1 MTAPRRTSPTR
12 EVQDVA
18 DRLHSAALHLLR
30 RLRIEDDILGVSPPR
45 LSALSVV
52 VSAGPLAIGALAAAE
67 GVAAP
72 TMTRLVDGLERDG
85 LVRRRRDP
93 ADARGVLV
101 EATPAGKRV
110 LTRGRAQR
118 VQSLAATLASL
129 TPDELAAIAR
139 GAELIE
145 RDGLNQMS
153 GEAGVFGAFYIFVH
167 SVAAQSDRGQVRMSD
182 ADFTEKVEA
191 VAVG

>member
-1 MTAPRRTSPTR
+1 
-12 EVQDVA
+12 
-18 DRLHSAALHLLR
+18 LR
-30 RLRIEDDILGVSPPR
+30 RLRIEDDVLGVSPPR

-67 GVAAP
+67 NVAAP

-101 EATPAGKRV
+101 EATPAGRKV
-110 LTRGRAQR
+110 LTKGRAQR
-118 VQSLAATLASL
+118 VETLAMSL
-129 TPDELAAIAR
+129 TGLTADELAAIGR

-145 RDGLNQMS
+145 RVS
-153 GEAGVFGAFYIFVH
+153 RAP
-167 SVAAQSDRGQVRMSD
+167 D
-182 ADFTEKVEA
+182 A
-191 VAVG
+191 

>member
-1 MTAPRRTSPTR
+1 
-12 EVQDVA
+12 
-18 DRLHSAALHLLR
+18 LR
-30 RLRIEDDILGVSPPR
+30 RLRIEDDLLGVSPPR

-52 VSAGPLAIGALAAAE
+52 VFAGPLPIGALATAE

-85 LVRRRRDP
+85 FVKRRRDP

-101 EATPAGKRV
+101 EATPAGKRI

-118 VQSLAATLASL
+118 VQTLAASLAALS
-129 TPDELAAIAR
+129 PEELGEIGR

-145 RDGLNQMS
+145 RVSRG
-153 GEAGVFGAFYIFVH
+153 
-167 SVAAQSDRGQVRMSD
+167 SVER
-182 ADFTEKVEA
+182 
-191 VAVG
+191 

>member
-1 MTAPRRTSPTR
+1 
-12 EVQDVA
+12 VQAVA

-30 RLRIEDDILGVSPPR
+30 RLRLEDDVLGVSPPR

-52 VSAGPLAIGALAAAE
+52 VYAGPLAIGALAVAE

-72 TMTRLVDGLERDG
+72 TMTRLVDGLEHDG
-85 LVRRRRDP
+85 FVRRRRDP

-101 EATPAGKRV
+101 EATPAGKRI

-118 VQSLAATLASL
+118 VQTLAAGLAALSD
-129 TPDELAAIAR
+129 DELAAIGR

-145 RDGLNQMS
+145 RVS
-153 GEAGVFGAFYIFVH
+153 REPAE
-167 SVAAQSDRGQVRMSD
+167 R
-182 ADFTEKVEA
+182 
-191 VAVG
+191 

>member
-1 MTAPRRTSPTR
+1 M
-12 EVQDVA
+12 A

-30 RLRIEDDILGVSPPR
+30 RLRLEDDVLGLSPPR

-52 VSAGPLAIGALAAAE
+52 VYAGPLAIGALAVAE

-72 TMTRLVDGLERDG
+72 TMTRLVDGLEHDG
-85 LVRRRRDP
+85 FVRRRRDP

-101 EATPAGKRV
+101 EATPAGKRI

-118 VQSLAATLASL
+118 VQTLAAGLAALSD
-129 TPDELAAIAR
+129 DELAAIGR

-145 RDGLNQMS
+145 RVS
-153 GEAGVFGAFYIFVH
+153 REP
-167 SVAAQSDRGQVRMSD
+167 
-182 ADFTEKVEA
+182 TER
-191 VAVG
+191 

>member
-1 MTAPRRTSPTR
+1 MTASRRTSPTR
-12 EVQDVA
+12 EVEAVA

-30 RLRIEDDILGVSPPR
+30 RLRTEDDALGISPPR

-52 VSAGPLAIGALAAAE
+52 VYAGPIGIGSLATAE

-93 ADARGVLV
+93 SDARGVLV
-101 EATPAGKRV
+101 EATAAGRRV
-110 LTRGRAQR
+110 LTKGREQR
-118 VQSLAATLASL
+118 IRTLAHGLTSL
-129 TPDELAAIAR
+129 SPDELAEIGR

-145 RDGLNQMS
+145 RVTRDP
-153 GEAGVFGAFYIFVH
+153 ATA
-167 SVAAQSDRGQVRMSD
+167 
-182 ADFTEKVEA
+182 
-191 VAVG
+191 

>member
-1 MTAPRRTSPTR
+1 
-12 EVQDVA
+12 VA

-30 RLRIEDDILGVSPPR
+30 RLRLEDDVLGVSPPR

-52 VSAGPLAIGALAAAE
+52 VYAGPLAIGALAVAE

-72 TMTRLVDGLERDG
+72 TMTRLVDGLEHDG
-85 LVRRRRDP
+85 FVRRRRDP

-101 EATPAGKRV
+101 EATPAGKRI

-118 VQSLAATLASL
+118 VQTLAAGLAALSD
-129 TPDELAAIAR
+129 DELAAIGR

-145 RDGLNQMS
+145 RVS
-153 GEAGVFGAFYIFVH
+153 REP
-167 SVAAQSDRGQVRMSD
+167 
-182 ADFTEKVEA
+182 TER
-191 VAVG
+191 